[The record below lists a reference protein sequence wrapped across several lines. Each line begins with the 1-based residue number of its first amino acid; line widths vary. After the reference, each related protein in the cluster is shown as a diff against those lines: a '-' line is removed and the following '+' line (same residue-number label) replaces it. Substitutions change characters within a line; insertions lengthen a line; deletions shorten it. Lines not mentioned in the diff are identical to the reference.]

1 MPKPS
6 CTQGTVSNPQSLSSN
21 SGGRTRL
28 RTLFLISAAYVA
40 VGANIQGFRAV
51 FPAVVQDFAISRGQA
66 GLYTSFFF
74 LSATGAA
81 LLAGRAIDRL
91 GAKTGLLLGVG
102 CVGLLMALH
111 AIAPW
116 YGLLMAL
123 SFAAG
128 AGFSVITPAVNLGVM
143 EAVTGGRRALYMGIA
158 HSGGAVGGF
167 AGAILLPVVGGFV
180 GWRGAVMVSGA
191 FALLMGLT
199 IQLFY
204 HGGKRQV
211 FTDHADQPKLSTV
224 LLGVVKEK
232 RLLRVGM
239 FGLCLGMT
247 MSAISAHFALFLH
260 QDLGLSETW
269 AGLGMAAL
277 LLGAVAGPPG
287 WGWISDALLKGDRRR
302 GLSLMGGTVAA
313 MCLLFGLL
321 VAMAELPLPLLLVLS
336 ILLGFVSFSGPG
348 LYFTTISEMAPS
360 GRTGVTS
367 GLALIFVRVGV
378 MLSPPLFGALAD
390 LTDTY
395 QASWIV
401 LAATIAVFT
410 AAYRF
415 FTRYEHRPPA
425 RPAP

>member
-1 MPKPS
+1 
-6 CTQGTVSNPQSLSSN
+6 
-21 SGGRTRL
+21 
-28 RTLFLISAAYVA
+28 

-81 LLAGRAIDRL
+81 LLAGRATDRL
-91 GAKTGLLLGVG
+91 GAKAGLLLGVG

-111 AIAPW
+111 AVAPW
-116 YGLLMAL
+116 FGLLLAL

-167 AGAILLPVVGGFV
+167 AGAILLPVVGELA
-180 GWRGAVMVSGA
+180 GWRGAILVSGG

-204 HGGKRQV
+204 HGGKGQRKA
-211 FTDHADQPKLSTV
+211 FTDTSDQPKLTTV
-224 LLGVVKEK
+224 LKEVVKDK

-247 MSAISAHFALFLH
+247 MSAISTHFALFLY
-260 QDLGLSETW
+260 QDVGLSETW
-269 AGLGMAAL
+269 AGLGLSAL
-277 LLGAVAGPPG
+277 LLGAVIGPPG
-287 WGWISDALLKGDRRR
+287 WGWISDALLGADRRR
-302 GLSLMGGTVAA
+302 GLSLLGVGAAA
-313 MCLLFGLL
+313 MCLVFGLL
-321 VAMAELPLPLLLVLS
+321 VAMAELPLALVFVLS
-336 ILLGFVSFSGPG
+336 MLLGFVSFSGPG

-367 GLALIFVRVGV
+367 GLALIFARVGV

-395 QASWIV
+395 QASWIA
-401 LAATIAVFT
+401 LAAIIAVFT

-415 FTRYEHRPPA
+415 FTRNESPPPDRPSP
-425 RPAP
+425 